1 MTKDK
6 DSRSPRGRGR
16 RNETGSAANMAFGHA
31 VRAIREERGIS
42 QVQLAEATGFIQ
54 SWISHVE
61 RGARNPSW
69 SNVVRLAKGLGVS
82 VAELAAWTE
91 AEPQ

>member
-1 MTKDK
+1 MQPD
-6 DSRSPRGRGR
+6 
-16 RNETGSAANMAFGHA
+16 SAALGRA

-42 QVQLAEATGFIQ
+42 QVELANSTGLTQ

-69 SNVVRLAKGLGVS
+69 SNVVRLAAGLGVS
-82 VAELAAWTE
+82 VAELAKR
-91 AEPQ
+91 AEGRDHL

>member
-1 MTKDK
+1 MTTR
-6 DSRSPRGRGR
+6 RSSERS
-16 RNETGSAANMAFGHA
+16 EANVALGQA

-54 SWISHVE
+54 SWISHLE

-69 SNVVRLAKGLGVS
+69 NNVVRLAEGLGVS
-82 VAELAAWTE
+82 LSELARRAE
-91 AEPQ
+91 AA